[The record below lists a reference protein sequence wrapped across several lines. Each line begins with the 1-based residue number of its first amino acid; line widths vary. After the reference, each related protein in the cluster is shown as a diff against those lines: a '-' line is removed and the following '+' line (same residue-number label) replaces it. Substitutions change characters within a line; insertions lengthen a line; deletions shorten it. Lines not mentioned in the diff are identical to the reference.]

1 MFEYKVKI
9 LKYTGFK
16 TEKLEANFTDELNAM
31 AREGWRVLS
40 TSDYMNSYL
49 LVTFEREVKSSLPSF

>member
-1 MFEYKVKI
+1 MFEYNVKI
-9 LKYTGFK
+9 LKYTAFK

>member
-9 LKYTGFK
+9 LKYTAFK
-16 TEKLEANFTDELNAM
+16 TETLEKSFTDELNAM

-40 TSDYMNSYL
+40 TSDYMNSYM
-49 LVTFEREVKSSLPSF
+49 LVTFEREVKNSLPSF

>member
-1 MFEYKVKI
+1 MFEYKVMI
-9 LKYTGFK
+9 LKYTAFK
-16 TEKLEANFTDELNAM
+16 TETLEKSFTDELNAM

>member
-9 LKYTGFK
+9 LKYTAFK

>member
-9 LKYTGFK
+9 LKYTAFK
-16 TEKLEANFTDELNAM
+16 TEKLEENFTDELNAM